1 MSQQKIFNPFEM
13 WKDFYNQTITNLD
26 ENMNVES
33 TSKVMG
39 QVLEMNLLY
48 KKMLNETTERYFEQV
63 NLPTRNDL
71 ANISSLIV
79 NVDSKVD
86 DLEDLIEETK
96 SNQLN
101 QAELNL
107 EMIDVKNKIKNL
119 DAKLNL
125 ILSLLKKDNEEL
137 KTDKL
142 ANIQEKAEI
151 KQEQI
156 SNK

>member
-13 WKDFYNQTITNLD
+13 WKDFYNQTSTNLD
-26 ENMNVES
+26 ENMNAES

-101 QAELNL
+101 QAELKR

-137 KTDKL
+137 KTDKP